1 MDPPFRAA
9 VLAAGQASLAAGARL
24 VGQAVMPED
33 RFLVAGRQL
42 AVGIDRGGILH
53 LLLVETDLDV
63 SGADSRVV
71 QGYESKPVPGRQPD
85 RDRSERRL
93 IGAGVV
99 AFIAQWLLTLAERP
113 LWRWILRRKDGRFI
127 LASVVV
133 TGIDGL
139 LNAAGLYP
147 YIGALTGSNL
157 IAMIADVAKV
167 DPTIGKPAAFVLA
180 GAIGLLVAALAEFYW
195 ELD

>member
-1 MDPPFRAA
+1 MSVRSEPLTTQKVNYNR
-9 VLAAGQASLAAGARL
+9 VAGAGAWAIG
-24 VGQAVMPED
+24 V
-33 RFLVAGRQL
+33 FLTYLFLRTFKGDPL
-42 AVGIDRGGILH
+42 G
-53 LLLVETDLDV
+53 
-63 SGADSRVV
+63 
-71 QGYESKPVPGRQPD
+71 
-85 RDRSERRL
+85 L

-157 IAMIADVAKV
+157 VAMIADVARV

-180 GAIGLLVAALAEFYW
+180 GVIGLLVAALAEFYW